1 MNLRP
6 QESPISAHMPPHL
19 LSVNVARPGTVWY
32 RGREFPT
39 GIFKEPVSGRVR
51 VGRLSVKGDV
61 QADLTVHGGRD
72 KAVYLYPAEHYDY
85 WRTALGRGDLSPGFF
100 GENFTAEGLV
110 EDRVRIGD
118 VLRAGTAVLQI
129 TKPRSPCFK
138 LGAKAG
144 STRFVKTFLES
155 GRLGY
160 YLRVLEEGET
170 GAGDAIEH
178 LASDP
183 ALPTVAD
190 YIAALYGAGVSR

>member
-1 MNLRP
+1 M
-6 QESPISAHMPPHL
+6 
-19 LSVNVARPGTVWY
+19 WY

-85 WRTALGRGDLSPGFF
+85 WRTALGGGGLSPGFF

-118 VLRAGTAVLQI
+118 VLRAGNAVLQI

-138 LGAKAG
+138 LGSKAG
-144 STRFVKTFLES
+144 STHFVRTFLES

-170 GAGDAIEH
+170 GAGDAIER

-190 YIAALYGAGVSR
+190 YIADLYGVGVSR